1 MLERLAIRHYALIED
16 AEISLADGLSA
27 ITGETGAGKS
37 IILGALGLLLGDKAS
52 GEVIRAGHDSAT
64 VSGTFHFDH
73 VPQMLQDTLEE
84 MDLELDDGDIVVSRT
99 IRSNGRSTCSVQ
111 GTARTRAE
119 LAKLGLVLVDIS
131 AQRDHQSLFL
141 ATKQREVLDSASGDE
156 KELEAYQSAWKE
168 LETLRSSYGELSTLV
183 ATSKRE
189 QEYLAFAVA
198 EIEKMRIRSGE
209 DEQIVRQLEV
219 IGAYEQI
226 HDHVEEAVRRLHE
239 EMDGISTLGGL
250 RAATKETAEASR
262 SDERLVS
269 LASRLESCAIEC
281 QDIYETLRD
290 YLDHMSFSQEKLDQ
304 LQSRQSYLK
313 RLMKKYGPTLDDVI
327 RYHAEAKA
335 KLEAGIHGEE
345 RLAELSEKIRQSR
358 KELQEKA
365 LALSTARK
373 KAAVRL
379 GKEVERVLQ
388 GLGMAQATFAI
399 RVTNGEYGPSGADEV
414 SFDICANPGLES
426 RPISQVAS
434 GGELSRILLALTA
447 VLKAD
452 DVPGTLV
459 FDEIDSGIGGAVA
472 VAVGQELKRL
482 KQSHQV
488 IAITHLASIAAMA
501 DNQLVVSKNVE
512 KGLSF
517 SSIRPVEGED
527 RVREIARMLS
537 GDTGEVTLMHARSL
551 LQSSVL

>member
-16 AEISLADGLSA
+16 AEISFSDGLSA

-37 IILGALGLLLGDKAS
+37 IILGALSLLLGDKAS
-52 GEVIRAGHDSAT
+52 NEVIRAGHDCAT

-73 VPQMLQDTLEE
+73 VPQMLQDMLDA

-99 IRSNGRSTCSVQ
+99 VRSNGRSTCSVQ

-119 LAKLGLVLVDIS
+119 LARLGLVLVDIS

-141 ATKQREVLDSASGDE
+141 PTKQREVLDSASGDE
-156 KELEAYQSAWKE
+156 KELAAYQAAWKE
-168 LETLRSSYGELSTLV
+168 LEMLRSSYEELSSLV
-183 ATSKRE
+183 AASKRE
-189 QEYLAFAVA
+189 QDYLAFAVS
-198 EIEKMRIRSGE
+198 EIEKIRVRPGE
-209 DEQIVRQLEV
+209 DEQIARQIEV
-219 IGAYEQI
+219 IGSYEQI

-239 EMDGISTLGGL
+239 DMDGNSTLEGL

-269 LASRLESCAIEC
+269 LSSRLESCAIEC

-304 LQSRQSYLK
+304 LQGRQSYLK

-327 RYHAEAKA
+327 RYHAEAKS
-335 KLEAGIHGEE
+335 KLEAGTHGEE
-345 RLAELSEKIRQSR
+345 RLAELSEKIKRSR
-358 KELQEKA
+358 KMLQEKA

-373 KAAVRL
+373 KAAVKL
-379 GKEVERVLQ
+379 GKEVEQVLQ

-399 RVTNGEYGPSGADEV
+399 RVTSTECGPSGADEV

-472 VAVGQELKRL
+472 VAVGQELTRL

-501 DNQLVVSKNVE
+501 DNQLVVSKKVE

-551 LQSSVL
+551 LRSSAL

>member
-198 EIEKMRIRSGE
+198 EI
-209 DEQIVRQLEV
+209 
-219 IGAYEQI
+219 
-226 HDHVEEAVRRLHE
+226 
-239 EMDGISTLGGL
+239 
-250 RAATKETAEASR
+250 
-262 SDERLVS
+262 
-269 LASRLESCAIEC
+269 
-281 QDIYETLRD
+281 
-290 YLDHMSFSQEKLDQ
+290 
-304 LQSRQSYLK
+304 
-313 RLMKKYGPTLDDVI
+313 
-327 RYHAEAKA
+327 
-335 KLEAGIHGEE
+335 
-345 RLAELSEKIRQSR
+345 
-358 KELQEKA
+358 
-365 LALSTARK
+365 
-373 KAAVRL
+373 
-379 GKEVERVLQ
+379 
-388 GLGMAQATFAI
+388 
-399 RVTNGEYGPSGADEV
+399 
-414 SFDICANPGLES
+414 
-426 RPISQVAS
+426 
-434 GGELSRILLALTA
+434 
-447 VLKAD
+447 
-452 DVPGTLV
+452 
-459 FDEIDSGIGGAVA
+459 
-472 VAVGQELKRL
+472 
-482 KQSHQV
+482 
-488 IAITHLASIAAMA
+488 
-501 DNQLVVSKNVE
+501 
-512 KGLSF
+512 
-517 SSIRPVEGED
+517 
-527 RVREIARMLS
+527 
-537 GDTGEVTLMHARSL
+537 
-551 LQSSVL
+551 